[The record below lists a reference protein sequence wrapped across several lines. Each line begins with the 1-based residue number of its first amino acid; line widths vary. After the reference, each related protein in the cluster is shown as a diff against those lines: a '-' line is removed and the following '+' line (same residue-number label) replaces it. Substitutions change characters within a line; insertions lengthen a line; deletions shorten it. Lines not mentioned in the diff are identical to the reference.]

1 MENFSFLQDH
11 LFEKNKIKLH
21 CCNEYQEFVEGLFQY
36 QIEKEKLRRE
46 EYVSKD
52 DQIRN
57 QKAKHLAKERA
68 EYR

>member
-1 MENFSFLQDH
+1 LNQ
-11 LFEKNKIKLH
+11 KLH

-36 QIEKEKLRRE
+36 QIEKEKAHRDD
-46 EYVSKD
+46 YVSKD